1 MTEQID
7 LRYPI
12 GKGMEQPFSKD
23 GYNKNVKAEYLLE
36 IQRCPVLLEN
46 SIANLDEEQLNFPY
60 RDGGWTPNQIIHHVA
75 DSHMNG
81 YIRYKLVLTEDNP
94 IIKTYNEASW
104 AELSDTENVSVDVS
118 LNLLYALHVRWHDLM
133 KNMNEEDWQKTLYHP
148 EYKRKMT
155 LWDLL
160 KTYAWHG
167 KHHAA
172 HITTLRQRN
181 GW

>member
-1 MTEQID
+1 MTEHID

-12 GKGMEQPFSKD
+12 GEAMEQPFSKD
-23 GYNKNVKAEYLLE
+23 GYNENVKAGYLSE
-36 IQRCPVLLEN
+36 IRQCPVLLEN
-46 SIANLDEEQLNFPY
+46 SIANMDEEQLNLPY
-60 RDGGWTPNQIIHHVA
+60 RDEGWTSKQVIHHIV

-81 YIRYKLVLTEDNP
+81 YIRFKLVLTEDNP
-94 IIKTYNEASW
+94 TVKTYNEAAW
-104 AELSDTENVSVDVS
+104 AELSDTKNLPVNIS
-118 LNLLYALHVRWHDLM
+118 LSLLHALHLRWLDLM
-133 KNMNEEDWQKTLYHP
+133 KNMHEEDWQKTLYHP

-167 KHHAA
+167 KHHVA
-172 HITTLRQRN
+172 HIMSLRERK